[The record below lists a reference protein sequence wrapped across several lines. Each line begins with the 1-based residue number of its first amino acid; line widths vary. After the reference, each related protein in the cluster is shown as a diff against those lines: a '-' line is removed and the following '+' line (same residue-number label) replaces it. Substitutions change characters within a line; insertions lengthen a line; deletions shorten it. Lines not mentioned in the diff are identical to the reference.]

1 VAWSAAFA
9 YEGVV
14 REAVA
19 RAKYH
24 GSHASL
30 RGLGDH
36 AASAWHDLAAQAG
49 LARPDVVTWA
59 PTAPARRRAR
69 GVDHAR
75 VLAQVVAARL
85 GVPAVAVL
93 ARPDGP
99 AQTVLPAAS
108 RRAGPPVRSRRPV
121 VGVVLL
127 VDDVATTGGTARACA
142 GALLRAG
149 AREVTACTI
158 ARTPPGRH

>member
-1 VAWSAAFA
+1 MDGILDRLAALAFPVRCPGCGRPGAPVCGRCLAGVRPAPPAPPPLGLVAWSAAFA

-85 GVPAVAVL
+85 GVPA
-93 ARPDGP
+93 
-99 AQTVLPAAS
+99 
-108 RRAGPPVRSRRPV
+108 
-121 VGVVLL
+121 
-127 VDDVATTGGTARACA
+127 
-142 GALLRAG
+142 
-149 AREVTACTI
+149 
-158 ARTPPGRH
+158 